1 MTTPSRTAPLAAR
14 LGPSA
19 TIGASSTALA
29 TTMVPVFLVG
39 ALSAVIGADLGF
51 DEATTGIIVTG
62 FYLAAAVLAIPLGS
76 LTERIGAGRAMRSG
90 VLLSA
95 AGCAVAATLVN
106 SAWQLGLLMV
116 VLGATLPM
124 VDTGAARAFTTTVPS
139 DRRGIAFGIKEASVP
154 LASLLAGLAVPLLA
168 TTVGWRVA
176 FLGGVLV
183 GPLAVVSL
191 RLAVPAELRRGVE
204 GAGARGGTDRTRS
217 APNDG
222 RAPGSRT
229 VPSRPRL
236 RPAVRLLA
244 ASFALSGAGAA
255 AVVTF
260 LVPAATA
267 GGMSSANAGLT
278 LAIASAGGIVARLA
292 AGVIADR
299 RPSTLG
305 PVLVLAMLAG
315 AVGTAALASEPPGVA
330 FVIVALVTLT
340 AGWGWTGLGFAA
352 LTQVVPHAPATAA
365 GAGIL
370 GLALG
375 GTLGPTLFG
384 QLAARGSYSLAWTV
398 IAAVFLAGTVC
409 AYAGLRLDRFMAT
422 D

>member
-1 MTTPSRTAPLAAR
+1 MTMTSRTVPLATR

-39 ALSAVIGADLGF
+39 ALSAVIGTDLGF
-51 DEATTGIIVTG
+51 DEATTGFIVTG
-62 FYLAAAVLAIPLGS
+62 FYFTAAVVAIPLGS

-95 AGCAVAATLVN
+95 AGCAVAATLVR
-106 SAWQLGLLMV
+106 SAWQLGLLMI
-116 VLGATLPM
+116 LMGATLPM

-191 RLAVPAELRRGVE
+191 RLAVPADVRFRLDRADSHDGARMGRRAPDNPRTPAGRGV
-204 GAGARGGTDRTRS
+204 S
-217 APNDG
+217 
-222 RAPGSRT
+222 
-229 VPSRPRL
+229 SRPRL
-236 RPAVRLLA
+236 RRPVRLLA

-255 AVVTF
+255 AAVTF

-278 LAIASAGGIVARLA
+278 LAAASAGGIVARLA

-305 PVLVLAMLAG
+305 PVLLAAMLAG
-315 AVGTAALASEPPGVA
+315 AVGTSALALAPSGA
-330 FVIVALVTLT
+330 TFVIVAVVTLT

-384 QLAARGSYSLAWTV
+384 QFAARGSYPLAWAV
-398 IAAVFLAGTVC
+398 VAAVFLAGTGC
-409 AYAGLRLDRFMAT
+409 AYAALRLDRFMAT